1 MLPLKFCVSRNI
13 SKFLFSFTGTA
24 KPIRPVRVPIG
35 RVNVEDQD
43 DWDLPDK
50 IFLWRDNKPHPNFEL
65 NEDTGELSMVEILS
79 GGKYTL
85 YFKVIDQ
92 KRGEEVEA
100 VVTVTVKEIPE
111 EAVYSSGSIRIS
123 GKHKIF
129 AFLCFYRCRVF

>member
-1 MLPLKFCVSRNI
+1 M
-13 SKFLFSFTGTA
+13 
-24 KPIRPVRVPIG
+24 RVPIG

-50 IFLWRDNKPHPNFEL
+50 VFLWRDNKPHPNFEL
-65 NEDTGELSMVEILS
+65 NEDTGELSMVEIVS

-85 YFKVIDQ
+85 FFKVVDQ
-92 KRGEEVEA
+92 KRREEVEA

-123 GKHKIF
+123 GKYLYF
-129 AFLCFYRCRVF
+129 TLCLLFLFSQFSTFKWILLM